1 MRPGRWKLLCA
12 FLTFVLAGA
21 APALAQQR
29 DTASVAVAAA
39 QTAAESWLR
48 LVDHLRYGDAW
59 DSTAAAFRGAVSKTD
74 WEKAAVQARGPFEPF
89 GARKLLSASFTTRLP
104 NAPPGQYVV
113 LQFETQ
119 VTGGRAVV
127 ETVTPTKEA
136 DGTWR
141 VSGYFVRPR

>member
-1 MRPGRWKLLCA
+1 MKLLRA
-12 FLTFVLAGA
+12 SLTLVLAGV
-21 APALAQQR
+21 APALAQQQ
-29 DTASVAVAAA
+29 DSASAAVAAA

-48 LVDHLRYGDAW
+48 LVDHQRYGDSW
-59 DSTAAAFRGAVSKTD
+59 DSTAAAFRGAVSRTD
-74 WEKAAVQARGPFEPF
+74 WEKLVVQARGSFEPF
-89 GARKLLSASFTTRLP
+89 GTRKLLSASFTTRLP

-119 VTGGRAVV
+119 VAGERAVV
-127 ETVTPTKEA
+127 ETVTPMKDA